1 MLFGSSRM
9 RELIE
14 NLKNEYQYI
23 FINGSSIN
31 NSTQSAINGNLSDS
45 TTLLISTNNL
55 KKSDLVKSVDKLS
68 KSGSNIDSI
77 LIIDQNLK

>member
-1 MLFGSSRM
+1 M

-14 NLKNEYQYI
+14 NLNNEYQYI

-31 NSTQSAINGNLSDS
+31 NSMQSAINGNLSDL

-55 KKSDLVKSVDKLS
+55 KKSDLVKSVDKLY
-68 KSGSNIDSI
+68 KAGSNIEAI